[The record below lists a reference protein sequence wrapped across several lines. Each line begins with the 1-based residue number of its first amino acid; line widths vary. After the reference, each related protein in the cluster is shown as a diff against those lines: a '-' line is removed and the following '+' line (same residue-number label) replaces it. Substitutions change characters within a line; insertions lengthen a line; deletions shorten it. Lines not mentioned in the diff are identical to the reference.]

1 MIVTHI
7 AMLKRSRVCDGNVS
21 NLQTHLSLIVA
32 STALSCAL
40 ESSMSQW
47 CHPLKC

>member
-1 MIVTHI
+1 VSHI
-7 AMLKRSRVCDGNVS
+7 PMLERSLVGDGNVN

-40 ESSMSQW
+40 EV
-47 CHPLKC
+47 

>member
-7 AMLKRSRVCDGNVS
+7 AMLKRSRVGDGNVS

-40 ESSMSQW
+40 ESSMVSSSEV
-47 CHPLKC
+47 LKP